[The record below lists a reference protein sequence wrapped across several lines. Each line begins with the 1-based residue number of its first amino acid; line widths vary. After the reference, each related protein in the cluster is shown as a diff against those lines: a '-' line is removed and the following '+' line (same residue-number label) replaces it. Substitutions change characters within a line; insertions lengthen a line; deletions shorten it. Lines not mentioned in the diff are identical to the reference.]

1 MVVHFGFFRLGMDGD
16 SDLSM
21 FNKED
26 GGGGG
31 GGAPEGSKAAK
42 NSDGGAAEVAAA
54 KAGDAEAGK
63 GASPPSQPLSPEFC
77 NSKQNL
83 TP

>member
-1 MVVHFGFFRLGMDGD
+1 MDGD

-26 GGGGG
+26 GGGG

-63 GASPPSQPLSPEFC
+63 GASPPSQPRLSNGKPKNC
-77 NSKQNL
+77 WNILLMGYSL
-83 TP
+83 V